1 LENPHKS
8 EQFSFPRPQK
18 ALKKITRKEL
28 EKKNK
33 RKASEG
39 KQIEFSLSK
48 IKFSKEIEFFD

>member
-28 EKKNK
+28 EKKIK
-33 RKASEG
+33 EKPAKAS
-39 KQIEFSLSK
+39 KLNFP
-48 IKFSKEIEFFD
+48 